1 LFYELVGGFATFFS
15 DNPPLVNRVTVF
27 GAYHLAPEETNSL
40 FKVAAA
46 SNAAFVEG
54 FAAGENLAQIKTADP
69 YFFPPSITVA
79 TNHPRSSQY
88 QKWSLEVQ
96 QTFGSSTSVTLGYY
110 GNHGIHEF
118 VQNPSANASGFG
130 PFPATV
136 CASPPV
142 PPCADPRFA
151 GVTEYTTPGISNYN
165 GVVVS
170 FRRRFAGFGGG
181 LFQANYTY
189 GHALDEVSNGGLAQF
204 TAGSSD
210 FPQDP
215 FNLRDSYGAADYDVR
230 HSLNANYVWQLP
242 VKTMLHGRGPDY
254 LVKGWQVSGTIF
266 ARTGFPYTVI
276 DLAESD
282 KLASKNF
289 YGTIYSVPVAPLGGT
304 HSCGAGAVIPPF
316 PHPCWP
322 AQVVMLPDGTTT
334 PNPNANFLQ
343 AGCETGFN
351 TGNLPG
357 PMGSCSGSAVSLAQ
371 GRNRF
376 RYPSYFNSD
385 FSVMKKTSL
394 VGRDRVVL
402 GIGVQFFNF
411 FNHPNFGPPNNDSS
425 DPGFGEIS
433 TMEMPPTS
441 ILGSGLGGDVS
452 PRMIQLKAQIH
463 F

>member
-1 LFYELVGGFATFFS
+1 
-15 DNPPLVNRVTVF
+15 
-27 GAYHLAPEETNSL
+27 
-40 FKVAAA
+40 
-46 SNAAFVEG
+46 
-54 FAAGENLAQIKTADP
+54 
-69 YFFPPSITVA
+69 
-79 TNHPRSSQY
+79 
-88 QKWSLEVQ
+88 VQ
-96 QTFGSSTSVTLGYY
+96 QTFGTSTSVTFGYY
-110 GNHGIHEF
+110 GNHGIHEL
-118 VQNPSANASGFG
+118 VQNPSANAFGFG

-142 PPCADPRFA
+142 LPCSDPRFA

-170 FRRRFAGFGGG
+170 FRRRFTGFGNG

-189 GHALDEVSNGGLAQF
+189 GHALDEVSNGGQAEF
-204 TAGSSD
+204 AAGSSD

-215 FNLRDSYGAADYDVR
+215 FNLWGSYGAADYDVR

-254 LVKGWQVSGTIF
+254 LVRGWQVSGTIF

-276 DLAESD
+276 DLAEAGN
-282 KLASKNF
+282 LARNNF
-289 YGTIYSVPVAPLGGT
+289 YGTIYSVPVAPLGGS
-304 HSCGAGAVIPPF
+304 HSCEAGAVVPPF
-316 PHPCWP
+316 PYPCWP
-322 AQVVMLPDGTTT
+322 PQVVMLPDGTTT

-357 PMGSCSGSAVSLAQ
+357 PQGPCSGSAVSFAQ

-376 RYPSYFNSD
+376 RYPSYFNTD
-385 FSVMKKTSL
+385 FTVMKNTSL
-394 VGRDRVVL
+394 VGRDKVVL

-411 FNHPNFGPPNNDSS
+411 FNHPNFGPPDNDSS

-452 PRMIQLKAQIH
+452 PRMIQLKAQIR